1 MYTMYIHFLVITSCI
16 LLCVLM
22 LREYT
27 VFVPEYYLILY
38 THFMP
43 LMYMCVY
50 NDKYSSCKSGV
61 ERIHGLCS

>member
-1 MYTMYIHFLVITSCI
+1 MISIQVVSLV
-16 LLCVLM
+16 